1 MEQPITDYVSF
12 LNEAKQAVIE
22 VNRMQEQEEAQT
34 QRVKQSHKEL
44 EAEERAISETISQTV
59 KKRSE
64 EIQASYDKEL
74 NKGQERLKKARSKR
88 EKAKS
93 QGVKERILEETA
105 ELREDN
111 RQLRLQMKTLFRQ
124 SRTPGYCDSKWYY
137 ALFMPRWFGEY
148 MKLILTLIICFLVI
162 PYGGYLLIPDR
173 DPVYLMIIYPLC
185 ILVFGGF
192 YVILGNRTRTRY
204 LSALKE
210 GRAIRDQIH
219 SNDKRVKVI
228 THTIRKDRN
237 EAIYDLQ
244 KHDDEIAQAE
254 QELSEIA
261 LRKKEALNT
270 FENVTRNILSD
281 EIVNNHKDKIAYLR
295 TIFET
300 GEQELKDLTLAA
312 KTKSLYI
319 TDHYE
324 AYLGNEFLQPQKL
337 EELSTYIKDG
347 SSTNLSEAIAEY
359 KNKHA

>member
-22 VNRMQEQEEAQT
+22 AARMQEQEEVQT
-34 QRVKQSHKEL
+34 QRVKQSQKEL
-44 EAEERAISETISQTV
+44 EAEERAISDTISQTI
-59 KKRSE
+59 KKRTE

-93 QGVKERILEETA
+93 QGVKERIAEETA

-111 RQLRLQMKTLFRQ
+111 RQLRLQMKTLFQ
-124 SRTPGYCDSKWYY
+124 QNHTPRYCDTKWYY
-137 ALFMPRWFGEY
+137 ALFMPRWPGEY
-148 MKLILTLIICFLVI
+148 MKLILTVMICFLVI
-162 PYGGYLLIPDR
+162 PYGGYLLIPNR
-173 DPVYLMIIYPLC
+173 NPIYLVVIYLLC
-185 ILVFGGF
+185 ILLFGGF
-192 YVILGNRTRTRY
+192 YVVLGNRTKMRA
-204 LSALKE
+204 LPSLKE

-219 SNDKRVKVI
+219 SNDKRARVI

-237 EAIYDLQ
+237 EAIYDLE

-261 LRKKEALNT
+261 LKKKEALNT

-281 EIVNNHKDKIAYLR
+281 EIVNNYKDKIAYLK

-300 GEQELKDLTLAA
+300 GEQELRELTTAA
-312 KTKSLYI
+312 KTKNLYI
-319 TDHYE
+319 ADHYE
-324 AYLGNEFLQPQKL
+324 VYVGKDFLQPQKL
-337 EELSTYIKDG
+337 DELCASIQNG
-347 SSTNLSEAIAEY
+347 SCTNLSEAIAEY